1 MKKPLIILASML
13 CISIN
18 GVQAQ
23 NPLDFLKKLQQ
34 NKTEQQE
41 GTGSTD
47 QTDSKKNALSGLGD
61 FLTGILGKD
70 NVNSQSLVG
79 TWTYKQP
86 AIVFGSD
93 DFLSNVGAMAAGKT
107 AEKKMQEYLNKI
119 GFTAGKVK
127 MQFKEDG
134 TGTVTYAQKDIP
146 FQWTVE
152 GSEMTLKLGSG
163 TLGKL
168 ASSFG
173 KSTSSS
179 KLGKYT
185 SFKLNCKMSLNSMQ
199 LSFKAD
205 KLMDFISK
213 ILSATG
219 KATNNSTIST
229 ITSLANKV
237 DDMYLGLTLE
247 K

>member
-1 MKKPLIILASML
+1 MKKTLIILASML

-23 NPLDFLKKLQQ
+23 SLLDALKGLKSNTETQTEDTNTSSTKQ
-34 NKTEQQE
+34 NTS
-41 GTGSTD
+41 ST
-47 QTDSKKNALSGLGD
+47 LSTIGNI
-61 FLTGILGKD
+61 LTGLLGTD
-70 NVNSQSLVG
+70 NVNSNSIVG

-93 DFLSNVGAMAAGKT
+93 NLLTNVGAMAAGKT
-107 AEKKMQEYLNKI
+107 VESKLQTYLNKI

-173 KSTSSS
+173 KNTSSS
-179 KLGKYT
+179 KQGKYS
-185 SFKLNCKMSLNSMQ
+185 SFKLNCKMGLNSMQ

-229 ITSLANKV
+229 ITGLANQV
-237 DDMYLGLTLE
+237 DEMYLGLTLE